1 MLIMNANKKF
11 FSKIGFNYLA
21 YSIASILFLIILS
34 NIIAV
39 IRPEILNN
47 INIATII
54 TAICNYVLPLPIL
67 LFLMR
72 KLDSTEI
79 KKNNLGFKTFL
90 KYLCIT
96 FTLMWIGNIT
106 GTIITN
112 LLSFTIQNDIAN
124 PIQNLIN
131 STDLWLNLILISLI
145 GPIFEEIIFRK
156 ILIDRTIKY
165 GPLAS
170 ILVSAIIFGLIHG
183 NLNQFCYTVLVGG
196 FFAYVYI
203 KTGQIKYSIGLHIIL
218 NMLGSVLSMIVNNS
232 AVNLSNAFNTTD
244 LAILVFYFILILI
257 ALFVGIYTL
266 VEYIQ
271 KKRKQKNS
279 IDLKIIKPVFLN
291 AGMICFIVFYIIRMA
306 LQILS

>member
-1 MLIMNANKKF
+1 MNANKKF

-170 ILVSAIIFGLIHG
+170 ILVSAIIFGLIHE
-183 NLNQFCYTVLVGG
+183 NLNQFCYTILVGG

>member
-1 MLIMNANKKF
+1 MNANKKF

-47 INIATII
+47 INIVTII

-306 LQILS
+306 LQILI

>member
-1 MLIMNANKKF
+1 MNANKKF
-11 FSKIGFNYLA
+11 FSKMGFNYLA

-183 NLNQFCYTVLVGG
+183 NLNQFCYTVLIGG

>member
-1 MLIMNANKKF
+1 MNANKKF
-11 FSKIGFNYLA
+11 FSKMGFNYLA

-244 LAILVFYFILILI
+244 LAILAFYFILILI

>member
-1 MLIMNANKKF
+1 MNANKKF

-170 ILVSAIIFGLIHG
+170 ILVSAIIFGLNHG

>member
-1 MLIMNANKKF
+1 MNANKKF

-244 LAILVFYFILILI
+244 LAIFVFYFILILI

>member
-1 MLIMNANKKF
+1 MNANKKF

-96 FTLMWIGNIT
+96 LTLMWIGNIT

>member
-1 MLIMNANKKF
+1 MNANKKF

-203 KTGQIKYSIGLHIIL
+203 KTGHIKYSIGLHIIL

>member
-1 MLIMNANKKF
+1 MNANKKF

-291 AGMICFIVFYIIRMA
+291 AGMICLIVFYIIRMA
-306 LQILS
+306 LQILI

>member
-1 MLIMNANKKF
+1 MNANKKF
-11 FSKIGFNYLA
+11 FLKIGFIYLA

-131 STDLWLNLILISLI
+131 STDLIINSSPRLCPYVSFVSFKRLIS
-145 GPIFEEIIFRK
+145 
-156 ILIDRTIKY
+156 
-165 GPLAS
+165 
-170 ILVSAIIFGLIHG
+170 
-183 NLNQFCYTVLVGG
+183 
-196 FFAYVYI
+196 
-203 KTGQIKYSIGLHIIL
+203 KTTTAKSTSLT
-218 NMLGSVLSMIVNNS
+218 SNS
-232 AVNLSNAFNTTD
+232 F
-244 LAILVFYFILILI
+244 
-257 ALFVGIYTL
+257 
-266 VEYIQ
+266 
-271 KKRKQKNS
+271 
-279 IDLKIIKPVFLN
+279 
-291 AGMICFIVFYIIRMA
+291 
-306 LQILS
+306 

>member
-1 MLIMNANKKF
+1 MNANKKF

-218 NMLGSVLSMIVNNS
+218 NMLGSVLSMVVNNS

>member
-1 MLIMNANKKF
+1 MNANKKF

-112 LLSFTIQNDIAN
+112 LLRFTIQNDIAN

>member
-1 MLIMNANKKF
+1 MNANKKF

-183 NLNQFCYTVLVGG
+183 NLNQFCYTILVGG

-306 LQILS
+306 LQILI

>member
-1 MLIMNANKKF
+1 MNANKKF

-145 GPIFEEIIFRK
+145 GPIFEEVIFRK

>member
-1 MLIMNANKKF
+1 MNANKKF

-244 LAILVFYFILILI
+244 LAIFVFYFILILI

-306 LQILS
+306 LQILI

>member
-1 MLIMNANKKF
+1 MNANKKF
-11 FSKIGFNYLA
+11 FSKIGFNYIA

>member
-1 MLIMNANKKF
+1 MNANKKF

>member
-1 MLIMNANKKF
+1 MNANKKF

-279 IDLKIIKPVFLN
+279 IDLKIIKPVSLN

-306 LQILS
+306 LQILI

>member
-1 MLIMNANKKF
+1 MNANKKF

-232 AVNLSNAFNTTD
+232 AVNLSNAFNTTN

>member
-1 MLIMNANKKF
+1 MRIKKF

>member
-1 MLIMNANKKF
+1 MNANKKF

-124 PIQNLIN
+124 SIQNLIN

>member
-1 MLIMNANKKF
+1 MNANKKF

-266 VEYIQ
+266 VEHIQ

>member
-1 MLIMNANKKF
+1 MNANKKF

-291 AGMICFIVFYIIRMA
+291 AGMICFIIFYIIRMA

>member
-1 MLIMNANKKF
+1 MNANKKF
-11 FSKIGFNYLA
+11 FSKMGFNYLA

>member
-1 MLIMNANKKF
+1 MNANKKF

-21 YSIASILFLIILS
+21 YSIASIMFLIILS

>member
-1 MLIMNANKKF
+1 MNANKKF

-203 KTGQIKYSIGLHIIL
+203 KTGQMKYSIGLHIIL
-218 NMLGSVLSMIVNNS
+218 NRLGAVLSMIVNNS

>member
-1 MLIMNANKKF
+1 
-11 FSKIGFNYLA
+11 
-21 YSIASILFLIILS
+21 
-34 NIIAV
+34 
-39 IRPEILNN
+39 
-47 INIATII
+47 
-54 TAICNYVLPLPIL
+54 
-67 LFLMR
+67 MR

-306 LQILS
+306 LQILI

>member
-1 MLIMNANKKF
+1 MNANKKF

-165 GPLAS
+165 GQLAS

-306 LQILS
+306 LQILI

>member
-1 MLIMNANKKF
+1 MNANKKF

-291 AGMICFIVFYIIRMA
+291 AGMICFIVFYIIRIA

>member
-1 MLIMNANKKF
+1 M
-11 FSKIGFNYLA
+11 
-21 YSIASILFLIILS
+21 
-34 NIIAV
+34 
-39 IRPEILNN
+39 
-47 INIATII
+47 
-54 TAICNYVLPLPIL
+54 
-67 LFLMR
+67 
-72 KLDSTEI
+72 
-79 KKNNLGFKTFL
+79 
-90 KYLCIT
+90 
-96 FTLMWIGNIT
+96 
-106 GTIITN
+106 
-112 LLSFTIQNDIAN
+112 
-124 PIQNLIN
+124 
-131 STDLWLNLILISLI
+131 NLILISLI

>member
-1 MLIMNANKKF
+1 MNANKKF

-54 TAICNYVLPLPIL
+54 TAICNYVFPLPIL

-79 KKNNLGFKTFL
+79 KKNNLGFKTYL

>member
-1 MLIMNANKKF
+1 MNANKKF
-11 FSKIGFNYLA
+11 FSKMGFNYLA

-306 LQILS
+306 LQILI